1 MPIVFSVDNAAQ
13 YLNQIMDIP
22 QEVASGYLY
31 AWGDNSNGQLGTGNT
46 INQSTAVKVNNTK
59 WKIVYN
65 YISDIPVYGEKSL
78 QHNLGI
84 DENDNAYI

>member
-22 QEVASGYLY
+22 QEVTSGYLY

-46 INQSTAVKVNNTK
+46 INQSAAVKVSNTK
-59 WKIVYN
+59 
-65 YISDIPVYGEKSL
+65 
-78 QHNLGI
+78 
-84 DENDNAYI
+84 